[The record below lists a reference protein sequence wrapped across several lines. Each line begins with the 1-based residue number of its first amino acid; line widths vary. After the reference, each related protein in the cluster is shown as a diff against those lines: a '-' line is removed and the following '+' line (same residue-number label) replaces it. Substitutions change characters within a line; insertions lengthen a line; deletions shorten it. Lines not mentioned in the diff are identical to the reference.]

1 MKAFTYTLI
10 FVFLLL
16 IASFIAISIYGES
29 PDEQEKEKSTKV
41 VHQGSSFHVEEEV
54 LFPDLQLHAKAAIL
68 VNADTRQI
76 LYEKQI
82 NQSLP
87 VASMSKMMTEYLVL
101 EAIDQEQLTWDQQIS
116 ISDYAYTI
124 SNTPG
129 YSSILLRKDLTYS
142 VEELFHATAIH
153 SANGAA
159 IALAEAVAGSERE
172 FVSSMNDTAKTFGM
186 DNSVFVNSTGLNNQD
201 LGAYRYENLEHTD
214 NAMSVKDVATLGL
227 ALLNKHPEILEI
239 SSLADDT
246 VSHGSHDST
255 TYYNTNVMLPEMDT
269 EKISYPGVD
278 GLKTGY
284 TDAAGYCFTGTIKR
298 GNSRYLSVI
307 MGTDSENARFLETKK
322 LYEAIP
328 TTDQ

>member
-1 MKAFTYTLI
+1 MKTFTYTLI

-16 IASFIAISIYGES
+16 IASFIAISFYSGI
-29 PDEQEKEKSTKV
+29 PDEPEEEKSTKV
-41 VHQGSSFHVEEEV
+41 RYQDSSLHVEEEV
-54 LFPDLQLHAKAAIL
+54 LLPDLQLKAEAAIL
-68 VNADTRQI
+68 VNADTHQI

-101 EAIDQEQLTWDQQIS
+101 EAIDQGTITWDQQIP

-129 YSSILLRKDLTYS
+129 YSSIRLRKDLTYS
-142 VEELFHATAIH
+142 IEELFHATAIH

-159 IALAEAVAGSERE
+159 IALAEAVAGNERD
-172 FVSSMNDTAKTFGM
+172 FVRRMNDTAKTFGM
-186 DNSVFVNSTGLNNQD
+186 DDTVFVNSTGLNNQD
-201 LGAYRYENLEHTD
+201 LGAYRYEDLEHAD

-227 ALLNKHPEILEI
+227 ALLNKHPEILET

-246 VSHGSHDST
+246 VSHGSQDST
-255 TYYNTNVMLPEMDT
+255 TYYNTNAMLPEMNT

-298 GNSRYLSVI
+298 GNVRYLSVI
-307 MGTDSENARFLETKK
+307 MGTENENARFLETKK

-328 TTDQ
+328 KTEQ